1 MITSQVMYLS
11 LSLYP
16 LTIFESSLMV
26 ASTSAS
32 GKPDRQGLRG
42 PRKGAFAHDI
52 MGDASPGR
60 NAR

>member
-1 MITSQVMYLS
+1 MIINQVMYLS
-11 LSLYP
+11 LSHYS
-16 LTIFESSLMV
+16 LTIFDSSLMV

-32 GKPDRQGLRG
+32 GKHDSQGLRG

-52 MGDASPGR
+52 MGNASPGR